1 MKKRTKRGVPVL
13 AFALAFVSCE
23 KFLDEMPDNR
33 ARLDDGNKIG
43 KMLVSAYPGT
53 FYGMVAEFSSDNVDD
68 YGTNNPWTERILE
81 EVFRWEDVTEV
92 TNDGPSELWENCYLA
107 IASANEALAAIE
119 EMGNPAS
126 LNPQRGEALLAR
138 AYAHFVL
145 VNVFAMHYS
154 KDHAATD
161 LGITYMLAPERTLNP
176 KYERNTVAEGYGYIK
191 ADIEAGLPMIDD
203 GTYGGTPKFH
213 MNRTAAHAF
222 AARVALYTEDWDNA
236 VRYANLAIG
245 ANPRAN
251 MRNNAAIAAASTNL
265 GTASIAFAS
274 SSSKSNL
281 FISTAASN
289 MGLYFGAYYIGAR
302 FSHGSTI
309 NATETWFASTPWG
322 KPGSPLAYM
331 PRLYL
336 YTATDLDKS
345 LAARASFMF
354 EYTDPVA
361 GIGYRRTVYAP
372 FNVEETL
379 LVRAEANIHLKKYDE
394 AFADMKLWADN
405 NVANVP
411 ADFSIARINT
421 WADATDYYTPT
432 APTAKKKLSPTFT
445 VDAGTQENMLHAL
458 LLMRR
463 LETIHLGLRW
473 FDIKRYGIEVAR
485 RVIVSNASGAMEVG
499 SVEEATKLTPRDKRH
514 ALQLPRDVITAGLAP
529 NRQ

>member
-1 MKKRTKRGVPVL
+1 MKKRTKIGIPVL

-33 ARLDDGNKIG
+33 ARLDDENKIT
-43 KMLVSAYPGT
+43 KLLVSAYPET

-68 YGTNNPWTERILE
+68 YGANNPWTERILE
-81 EVFRWEDVTEV
+81 EVFRWEDVTEIGSS
-92 TNDGPSELWENCYLA
+92 DAPAELWAACYLA
-107 IASANEALAAIE
+107 ISSANEALAAIE

-138 AYAHFVL
+138 AYSHFVL

-161 LGITYMLAPERTLNP
+161 LGITYMLAPERTLDP
-176 KYERNTVAEGYGYIK
+176 KYERNTVAEVYDHIK
-191 ADIEAGLPMIDD
+191 ADIAAGLPLIED
-203 GTYGGTPKFH
+203 GTYGNTPKFH
-213 MNRTAAHAF
+213 MNRAAAHAF
-222 AARVALYTEDWDNA
+222 AARVALYTEDWNEA

-245 ANPRAN
+245 TNPKPN
-251 MRNNAAIAAASTNL
+251 MRDNAAIAAASTDQEA
-265 GTASIAFAS
+265 ASIAFAS
-274 SSSKSNL
+274 SRSKSNL
-281 FISTAASN
+281 FLSTAPSS

-309 NATETWFASTPWG
+309 NTTETWFASTPWG
-322 KPGSPLAYM
+322 KPGSSLAYM
-331 PRLYL
+331 PRLYI

-345 LAARASFMF
+345 LAPRASYMF
-354 EYTDPVA
+354 ELMDPVA
-361 GIGYRRTVYAP
+361 RIGYRRTIYAP

-405 NVANVP
+405 NIANVP
-411 ADFSIARINT
+411 ADFSIDRIDT
-421 WADATDYYTPT
+421 WAAATAYYTPT

-445 VDAGTQENMLHAL
+445 VEAGRQENMLHAL

-463 LETIHLGLRW
+463 LETMHLGLRW

-485 RVIVSNASGAMEVG
+485 RV
-499 SVEEATKLTPRDKRH
+499 TKLTARDKRH
-514 ALQLPRDVITAGLAP
+514 ALQLPKDVITAGLTP